1 MGLKSKVDLTLR
13 PNSFAKQIIQYGLTT
28 IHLSPT
34 PPALP
39 RPPFFWQYQYHDI
52 LIVIY
57 QDPLLQLII
66 APEEETR
73 QRSAIT
79 PKHFCI
85 SLES

>member
-34 PPALP
+34 PNPSP
-39 RPPFFWQYQYHDI
+39 PPFFWQYQYHDI
-52 LIVIY
+52 LMVIY

-66 APEEETR
+66 APQEETR

-79 PKHFCI
+79 PKHICI